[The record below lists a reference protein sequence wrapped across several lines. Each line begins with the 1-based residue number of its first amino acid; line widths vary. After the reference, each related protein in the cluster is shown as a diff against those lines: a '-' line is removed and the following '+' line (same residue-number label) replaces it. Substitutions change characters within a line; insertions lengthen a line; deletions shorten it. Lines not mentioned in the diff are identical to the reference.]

1 MPKSQRRVGLMAT
14 KFMLFKLIKKVVVNI
29 FYIKGG
35 ELPIHRF
42 YYPPPPTHLGEHY
55 FQVGVFK
62 KVRNVLQKIITQHN
76 FVCSLWFRIFFKCFL
91 HSFHMI
97 V

>member
-1 MPKSQRRVGLMAT
+1 MV
-14 KFMLFKLIKKVVVNI
+14 FKLIKKVVVNI
-29 FYIKGG
+29 FYIKGEG
-35 ELPIHRF
+35 VPIQRF
-42 YYPPPPTHLGEHY
+42 YNPPPPHVTHLGEHY
-55 FQVGVFK
+55 FQVRVLK
-62 KVRNVLQKIITQHN
+62 KVPNVLQKISTQPN